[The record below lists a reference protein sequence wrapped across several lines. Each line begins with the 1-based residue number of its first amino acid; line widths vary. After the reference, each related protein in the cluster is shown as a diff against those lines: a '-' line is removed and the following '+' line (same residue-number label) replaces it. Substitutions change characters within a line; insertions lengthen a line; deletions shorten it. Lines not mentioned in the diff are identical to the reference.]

1 MSIWISRRQTS
12 GAAKSIFRKTR
23 IKESDG
29 KQALEGWGVCFF
41 FIFRDVGG
49 FVRKLLEG
57 IILLVMTD
65 SMIDMLWVILKCV

>member
-1 MSIWISRRQTS
+1 M
-12 GAAKSIFRKTR
+12 GCLF
-23 IKESDG
+23 
-29 KQALEGWGVCFF
+29 L